1 MYPYVFEFYPK
12 LLVIST
18 GKVYI
23 LAKDINE
30 AREMVFKYYPYHD
43 ILSCAKLSDK
53 RMYPSEFEDFVKE
66 QMEKE

>member
-12 LLVIST
+12 NLMIMT

-30 AREMVFKYYPYHD
+30 ARELAFKYYPYHD
-43 ILSCAKLSDK
+43 IISYGKLYD
-53 RMYPSEFEDFVKE
+53 SEMTLGEFQDFVKE
-66 QMEKE
+66 QMERE

>member
-12 LLVIST
+12 NLMIMT

-30 AREMVFKYYPYHD
+30 ARELAFKYYPYHD
-43 ILSCAKLSDK
+43 ILSYAKLSDK
-53 RMYPSEFEDFVKE
+53 RMYHSEFEDFVKE
-66 QMEKE
+66 QMERE

>member
-30 AREMVFKYYPYHD
+30 AREMVFKYYPHHD
-43 ILSCAKLSDK
+43 ILSYSKLSDK
-53 RMYPSEFEDFVKE
+53 RMHPSEFQDFVKE
-66 QMEKE
+66 QMEGE

>member
-12 LLVIST
+12 NLIIMT

-30 AREMVFKYYPYHD
+30 ARELAFKYYPYHD
-43 ILSCAKLSDK
+43 IISYGKLSDSK
-53 RMYPSEFEDFVKE
+53 MTLGDFQDFVKE
-66 QMEKE
+66 QMEGE

>member
-12 LLVIST
+12 NLMIMT

-30 AREMVFKYYPYHD
+30 ARELAFKYYPYHD
-43 ILSCAKLSDK
+43 IISYGKLSDSK
-53 RMYPSEFEDFVKE
+53 MTLGDFQDFVE
-66 QMEKE
+66 ARMEEE

>member
-12 LLVIST
+12 LLVIPT

-23 LAKDINE
+23 SSKDMNE
-30 AREMVFKYYPYHD
+30 EREMVFKHYPYHD
-43 ILSCAKLSDK
+43 ILSYAKLSDK
-53 RMYPSEFEDFVKE
+53 RMYPSEFQDFVKE

>member
-12 LLVIST
+12 NLMIMT

-30 AREMVFKYYPYHD
+30 ARELAFKYYPYHD
-43 ILSCAKLSDK
+43 IISCGKLSYSK
-53 RMYPSEFEDFVKE
+53 MTLGEFQDFVKE
-66 QMEKE
+66 QMERE

>member
-12 LLVIST
+12 NLIIMT

-30 AREMVFKYYPYHD
+30 ARELAFKYHPYHD
-43 ILSCAKLSDK
+43 ILSYAKLSDK
-53 RMYPSEFEDFVKE
+53 RMYPSEFQDFVKE